1 MKKWVWHIGFA
12 AAVGALIAAC
22 SSSNGIDPSA
32 GTSLETENSV
42 AVVLAVKQSD
52 GSPAA
57 RTKVLVRPVDF
68 LAGANNMD
76 VVKDHKKGE
85 SPVVVSDSTLG
96 ILNLETDEQGR
107 LNLKRLKPGTYN
119 VEARQDTT
127 KAFVRVVVTDVS
139 RDSVSIKLEPTGAV
153 SGQVYLPENESSVT
167 VGVKGLDYFVETDE
181 EGKFEFK
188 SLPKGLLTL
197 VGFTFRTYKTLDMD
211 GKPSAISNL
220 MTVGSSNTKVESGKT
235 SKNVT
240 IGQKQVPA
248 SDTTVKEDVYPVVL
262 FADFEDSTYGWYIS
276 RSKYAEAELDAEK
289 NVAGRKGMV
298 AHFVYQ
304 NDSNA
309 NWALMGR
316 ALDKMTDMSELD
328 SVVFWAR
335 SGLSDSS
342 QWISVSFDVLLDSIA
357 LDSTGYENGKAWVHL
372 ELDTTWQRFVVTPKD
387 LIEPDEHNIG
397 GNIGWDAV
405 KEHVTNLNF
414 FGGGVTQGTPYE
426 MWLDDIT
433 IYGVKNLE

>member
-1 MKKWVWHIGFA
+1 M
-12 AAVGALIAAC
+12 
-22 SSSNGIDPSA
+22 
-32 GTSLETENSV
+32 
-42 AVVLAVKQSD
+42 
-52 GSPAA
+52 
-57 RTKVLVRPVDF
+57 
-68 LAGANNMD
+68 NMD

-276 RSKYAEAELDAEK
+276 RSKYAEAQLDAEK

-316 ALDKMTDMSELD
+316 ALNEMTDMSELD

-414 FGGGVTQGTPYE
+414 FGGGVTEGTPYE

>member
-316 ALDKMTDMSELD
+316 ALNEMTDMSELD

-414 FGGGVTQGTPYE
+414 FGGGVTEGTPYE

>member
-276 RSKYAEAELDAEK
+276 RSKYAEAQLDAEK

-316 ALDKMTDMSELD
+316 ALNEMTDMSELD